1 MQTTRKTLIGTL
13 LTGAVAAGL
22 ACGATLANAA
32 DALPYGLKPGKP
44 YAGTK
49 LTYLAPVAGQY
60 EGHEARLKE
69 FTDLTGIEVE
79 FEFIPFR
86 NLLEKILSIKV
97 AGDADPDLINYKDDW
112 GPGLKDLFVP
122 IDKMMSE
129 DKVTLD
135 RYYPAHQLG
144 VTYDGKIYG
153 LPLRGHAQLMF
164 YRKDLLE
171 KHGLS
176 VPKTWDELARVA
188 KVIKDKEGIGIGMYY
203 SPKAAQ
209 NVAVWMNILW
219 SNGGE
224 LFKGGKVTFN
234 SPEAVEAL
242 KYYVALENDMKVN
255 SEGAKSFEQY
265 DGSLSMGAGQ
275 SAFFMGWWWH
285 YGSRILGKNT
295 KLKPEQVGFAPL
307 PAFKGDKS
315 TTFAMSMPTA
325 INANSRKQAAAWEF
339 LKWVSNPDL
348 EKRNVIE
355 KEKRNVI
362 VALHKKNLMDKDVN
376 AANQGLQMAAAGSL
390 ESSRIFLQLAVWPE
404 VMQVLANAISDAVSN
419 GADPKKALDA
429 AAKKAQKLVDRG

>member
-1 MQTTRKTLIGTL
+1 MRTIGRKLIDTA
-13 LTGAVAAGL
+13 LTAVIAAGL
-22 ACGATLANAA
+22 AYGATVANAA
-32 DALPYGLKPGKP
+32 DPLPYGLKPGKP

-86 NLLEKILSIKV
+86 NLLEKILAIKV
-97 AGDADPDLINYKDDW
+97 AGDAQPDLINYKDDW

-122 IDKMMSE
+122 IDQMMSA
-129 DKVTLD
+129 DRITLD

-144 VTYDGKIYG
+144 VTYGDKVYG

-164 YRKDLLE
+164 YRKDLLK

-176 VPKTWDELARVA
+176 VPKTWDELAATA

-224 LFKGGKVTFN
+224 LFRGGKVTFN

-242 KYYVALENDMKVN
+242 QYYVALENELKVN

-295 KLKPEQVGFAPL
+295 KLEPEQVGFAAL
-307 PAFKGDKS
+307 PAFGGGKA

-325 INANSRKQAAAWEF
+325 INAHSRKQEAAWEF

-362 VALHKKNLMDKDVN
+362 VALHKTNLMDKEVN
-376 AANQGLQMAAAGSL
+376 AANQGLQRAAAGSL
-390 ESSRIFLQLAVWPE
+390 ENSRIFPQLAVWPE

-429 AAKKAQKLVDRG
+429 AAKQAQKLVDRG

>member
-1 MQTTRKTLIGTL
+1 MR
-13 LTGAVAAGL
+13 
-22 ACGATLANAA
+22 
-32 DALPYGLKPGKP
+32 PGSRSSR
-44 YAGTK
+44 T
-49 LTYLAPVAGQY
+49 
-60 EGHEARLKE
+60 
-69 FTDLTGIEVE
+69 LTGIEVE

-86 NLLEKILSIKV
+86 NLLEKILAIKV
-97 AGDADPDLINYKDDW
+97 SGDGDPDLINYKDDW

-122 IDKMMSE
+122 IDNMMAE
-129 DKVTLD
+129 DKISLD
-135 RYYPAHQLG
+135 RYYPAHQKG
-144 VTYDGKIYG
+144 VTYGDKVYG

-171 KHGLS
+171 KYNLP
-176 VPKTWDELARVA
+176 VPKSWAELARVA
-188 KVIKDKEGIGIGMYY
+188 KVIKDNEGIGIGMYY

-224 LFKGGKVTFN
+224 LFRDGKVTFN

-242 KYYVALENDMKVN
+242 EYYAALENDLKVN

-265 DGSLSMGAGQ
+265 DGSLSVGAGQ

-307 PAFKGDKS
+307 PAFRGGKP

-325 INANSRKQAAAWEF
+325 INANSNKQEASWEF
-339 LKWVSNPDL
+339 LKWVSNPAL

-362 VALHKKNLMDKDVN
+362 VALHKQNLMDKDVN

-390 ESSRIFLQLAVWPE
+390 ESSRIFPQLAIWPE
-404 VMQVLANAISDAVSN
+404 VMQVLANAISDVVSN
-419 GADPKKALDA
+419 GADPKKALDSA
-429 AAKKAQKLVDRG
+429 ARKAQKLVDRG

>member
-1 MQTTRKTLIGTL
+1 M
-13 LTGAVAAGL
+13 
-22 ACGATLANAA
+22 
-32 DALPYGLKPGKP
+32 
-44 YAGTK
+44 
-49 LTYLAPVAGQY
+49 
-60 EGHEARLKE
+60 
-69 FTDLTGIEVE
+69 
-79 FEFIPFR
+79 
-86 NLLEKILSIKV
+86 
-97 AGDADPDLINYKDDW
+97 
-112 GPGLKDLFVP
+112 
-122 IDKMMSE
+122 
-129 DKVTLD
+129 
-135 RYYPAHQLG
+135 
-144 VTYDGKIYG
+144 
-153 LPLRGHAQLMF
+153 
-164 YRKDLLE
+164 
-171 KHGLS
+171 
-176 VPKTWDELARVA
+176 
-188 KVIKDKEGIGIGMYY
+188 
-203 SPKAAQ
+203 
-209 NVAVWMNILW
+209 
-219 SNGGE
+219 
-224 LFKGGKVTFN
+224 
-234 SPEAVEAL
+234 
-242 KYYVALENDMKVN
+242 N

-295 KLKPEQVGFAPL
+295 KLKPEQVGFAAL
-307 PAFKGDKS
+307 PAFKGDTS

-390 ESSRIFLQLAVWPE
+390 ESSRIFPQLAVWPE